1 MDSIINF
8 FRDVLAMLPTIKFMD
23 IIDILLVTFVLYT
36 LIMMIQTTGA
46 ARIAKSIVLLLVLA
60 VVTKL
65 LNMYLMSFLLDR
77 VLEIGLIALV
87 IMFQPELRR
96 MLEKIGSKSLRELLS
111 TKQEQREIDRVIGE
125 TVNACEIMSR
135 ERTGVLIVFE
145 RETSLI
151 DYQKTGTVIDARV
164 SSELLRNLFFT
175 KASLHD
181 GAVIIR
187 NERIAAAGCV
197 LPLTQSRNI
206 SSDLGTRHRAGI
218 GMSEVSDAVVVIV
231 SEETGTISVAVNGML
246 KRHLAPQ
253 TLNGCCSRSLRRS
266 ARKRPIIPSSVCA
279 SASVA
284 RTVEKKR
291 MIRMQKHKILSF
303 LLALLVSIGL
313 WVYAVT
319 VVNPNDK
326 TTVRGVRV
334 RLVGTADLESNG
346 LMVTGGEEQY
356 IDVEISGSRSDLK
369 ELNSSS
375 LEAIADVSN
384 ISSAGD
390 FDVSWTLDP
399 PSNIASGD
407 IKARQL
413 HGQ

>member
-1 MDSIINF
+1 MDSIISF
-8 FRDVLAMLPTIKFMD
+8 FRDVLSMLPTIKFMD

-96 MLEKIGSKSLRELLS
+96 MLEKIGSKSFRELLS

-187 NERIAAAGCV
+187 NERVAAAGCV

-253 TLNGCCSRSLRRS
+253 TLER
-266 ARKRPIIPSSVCA
+266 
-279 SASVA
+279 
-284 RTVEKKR
+284 
-291 MIRMQKHKILSF
+291 
-303 LLALLVSIGL
+303 LL
-313 WVYAVT
+313 
-319 VVNPNDK
+319 
-326 TTVRGVRV
+326 
-334 RLVGTADLESNG
+334 
-346 LMVTGGEEQY
+346 
-356 IDVEISGSRSDLK
+356 LK
-369 ELNSSS
+369 ELAPKREEKTYNPVKRLRKRIGRTHRRKEKDDSDA
-375 LEAIADVSN
+375 EA
-384 ISSAGD
+384 
-390 FDVSWTLDP
+390 
-399 PSNIASGD
+399 
-407 IKARQL
+407 
-413 HGQ
+413 

>member
-1 MDSIINF
+1 MDSLIEF

-46 ARIAKSIVLLLVLA
+46 ARIAKSIVLLLALA

-77 VLEIGLIALV
+77 VLEIGLIALI
-87 IMFQPELRR
+87 IMFQPEIRR
-96 MLEKIGSKSLRELLS
+96 MLEKLGSKSFRELLS
-111 TKQEQREIDRVIGE
+111 SKQEQREIDRVIGQ

-151 DYQKTGTVIDARV
+151 DYQKTGTVVDARV

-175 KASLHD
+175 KAALHD

-253 TLNGCCSRSLRRS
+253 TLER
-266 ARKRPIIPSSVCA
+266 
-279 SASVA
+279 
-284 RTVEKKR
+284 
-291 MIRMQKHKILSF
+291 
-303 LLALLVSIGL
+303 LL
-313 WVYAVT
+313 
-319 VVNPNDK
+319 
-326 TTVRGVRV
+326 
-334 RLVGTADLESNG
+334 
-346 LMVTGGEEQY
+346 
-356 IDVEISGSRSDLK
+356 LK
-369 ELNSSS
+369 ELAPKREEKTYNPVKRLRKRIGQTNHRKEKDDSDA
-375 LEAIADVSN
+375 EA
-384 ISSAGD
+384 
-390 FDVSWTLDP
+390 
-399 PSNIASGD
+399 
-407 IKARQL
+407 
-413 HGQ
+413 

>member
-1 MDSIINF
+1 MDSIISF

-253 TLNGCCSRSLRRS
+253 TLERLLLKEFAPKREEKTYNPVKRL
-266 ARKRPIIPSSVCA
+266 RKRIG
-279 SASVA
+279 
-284 RTVEKKR
+284 RTHRRKEK
-291 MIRMQKHKILSF
+291 
-303 LLALLVSIGL
+303 
-313 WVYAVT
+313 
-319 VVNPNDK
+319 D
-326 TTVRGVRV
+326 
-334 RLVGTADLESNG
+334 D
-346 LMVTGGEEQY
+346 
-356 IDVEISGSRSDLK
+356 SDA
-369 ELNSSS
+369 
-375 LEAIADVSN
+375 EA
-384 ISSAGD
+384 
-390 FDVSWTLDP
+390 
-399 PSNIASGD
+399 
-407 IKARQL
+407 
-413 HGQ
+413 

>member
-231 SEETGTISVAVNGML
+231 SEETGSISVAIGGML
-246 KRHLAPQ
+246 KRHLTPETLSKLLCNELMPAPEEEEKNRRAP
-253 TLNGCCSRSLRRS
+253 LLELLRGR
-266 ARKRPIIPSSVCA
+266 RK
-279 SASVA
+279 
-284 RTVEKKR
+284 E
-291 MIRMQKHKILSF
+291 
-303 LLALLVSIGL
+303 G
-313 WVYAVT
+313 
-319 VVNPNDK
+319 D
-326 TTVRGVRV
+326 
-334 RLVGTADLESNG
+334 
-346 LMVTGGEEQY
+346 EQ
-356 IDVEISGSRSDLK
+356 
-369 ELNSSS
+369 
-375 LEAIADVSN
+375 
-384 ISSAGD
+384 
-390 FDVSWTLDP
+390 
-399 PSNIASGD
+399 
-407 IKARQL
+407 
-413 HGQ
+413 HGA

>member
-125 TVNACEIMSR
+125 TVNACDIMSR

-187 NERIAAAGCV
+187 NERVAAAGCV

-253 TLNGCCSRSLRRS
+253 TLER
-266 ARKRPIIPSSVCA
+266 
-279 SASVA
+279 
-284 RTVEKKR
+284 
-291 MIRMQKHKILSF
+291 
-303 LLALLVSIGL
+303 LL
-313 WVYAVT
+313 
-319 VVNPNDK
+319 
-326 TTVRGVRV
+326 
-334 RLVGTADLESNG
+334 
-346 LMVTGGEEQY
+346 
-356 IDVEISGSRSDLK
+356 LK
-369 ELNSSS
+369 ELAPKREEKTYNPVKRLRKRIGRTHRRKEKDDSDA
-375 LEAIADVSN
+375 EA
-384 ISSAGD
+384 
-390 FDVSWTLDP
+390 
-399 PSNIASGD
+399 
-407 IKARQL
+407 
-413 HGQ
+413 